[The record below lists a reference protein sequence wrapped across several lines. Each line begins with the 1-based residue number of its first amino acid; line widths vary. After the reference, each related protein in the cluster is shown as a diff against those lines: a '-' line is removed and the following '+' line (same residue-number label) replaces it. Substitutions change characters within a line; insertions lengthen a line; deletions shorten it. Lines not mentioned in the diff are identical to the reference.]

1 MLNLKRLLF
10 GLLIGLMTISLWAC
24 EKKGPAEKTG
34 EKIDQAAE
42 ETKEG
47 MEEAGEAVKEKLDP
61 QGPAEEAG
69 EKIDE
74 ATDPAK

>member
-1 MLNLKRLLF
+1 MLSLKRLVF
-10 GLLIGLMTISLWAC
+10 GLVIGMMTISLWAC
-24 EKKGPAEKTG
+24 EKKGPVEKAG

-47 MEEAGEAVKEKLDP
+47 MEEVGEAVEEKFDP

-69 EKIDE
+69 EKVDE
-74 ATDPAK
+74 AMDPDR